1 MQERGFTLI
10 ETVIVVVVIGLA
22 FGILVPF
29 AVSLRNSSSPVLTEL
44 GATLAQEKIEQIIA
58 DRRDTGIPRGF
69 TYATTPGNYPA
80 ETAAV
85 LGFDGYARSVA
96 ITCVTAANL
105 NAVGTAPSPSCA
117 ASAGQTD
124 YARVT
129 VTVTHSTFGSLT
141 AVALLVNY

>member
-29 AVSLRNSSSPVLTEL
+29 AVSLRNSPSPVLTEL
-44 GATLAQEKIEQIIA
+44 GVALAQEKIEQIIA

-69 TYATTPGNYPA
+69 VYATTPANYQA
-80 ETAAV
+80 ESSAV
-85 LGFDGYARSVA
+85 VGFDGFTRSVA
-96 ITCVTAANL
+96 IACVTTADFKAAG
-105 NAVGTAPSPSCA
+105 AAPSPSCA
-117 ASAGQTD
+117 VSAGQTD

-129 VTVTHSTFGSLT
+129 VSVSHSTFGSLT
-141 AVALLVNY
+141 VEALLANY